1 MEGETYSG
9 EKRANERADL
19 RYRDG
24 DGGDAFQR
32 TVANYKIHPHV
43 DTQAQAFKHGA
54 EGAVSPLLRPDITAS
69 LDMNV
74 TKNQM
79 QIFQNKH
86 LLPEYVQ

>member
-19 RYRDG
+19 CYRDG
-24 DGGDAFQR
+24 DRGDAFQR

-43 DTQAQAFKHGA
+43 DMQPQAFKHGA
-54 EGAVSPLLRPDITAS
+54 EGAVSPLLCPDITAS
-69 LDMNV
+69 LDMKV

-79 QIFQNKH
+79 QIFQSKH
-86 LLPEYVQ
+86 LITEYIQ

>member
-19 RYRDG
+19 CYRDG
-24 DGGDAFQR
+24 DRGDAFQR

-43 DTQAQAFKHGA
+43 DMQPQAFKHGA

-69 LDMNV
+69 LDMKV

-79 QIFQNKH
+79 QIFQSKH
-86 LLPEYVQ
+86 LITEYIQ